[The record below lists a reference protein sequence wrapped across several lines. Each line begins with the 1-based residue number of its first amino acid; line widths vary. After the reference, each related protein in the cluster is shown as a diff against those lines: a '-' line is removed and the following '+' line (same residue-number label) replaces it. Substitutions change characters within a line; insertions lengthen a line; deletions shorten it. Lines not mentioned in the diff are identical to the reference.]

1 MKLTLAGHP
10 GSGKST
16 VRRLLADKYGL
27 EIRST
32 GDFMR
37 QMALEQGFQDI
48 TQFLTEFVTNHPE
61 VDRKIDEAQRKF
73 GEENE
78 NFVLDAHLG
87 FHCVPDACKIL
98 LTVSEEV
105 AAERIFSAHRATESA
120 KSIEES
126 ILTNRQRY
134 LTMRQNFQR
143 LYGVDIADPA
153 NFDLIIDT
161 SQLTPEGILHQIDT
175 HLLEKDSQ

>member
-1 MKLTLAGHP
+1 MKLTLAGPP

-16 VRRLLADKYGL
+16 VRRMLADKYGL
-27 EIRST
+27 KIRST

-48 TQFLTEFVTNHPE
+48 TQFLTEFVTSHPE

-73 GEENE
+73 GEEND

-98 LTVSEEV
+98 LTVGEKV
-105 AAERIFSAHRATESA
+105 AAKRIFSADRATENA

-126 ILTNRQRY
+126 ILTNRRRY

-143 LYGVDIADPA
+143 LYGVDIADPS

-161 SQLTPEGILHQIDT
+161 SKLTPEEILHQIDT
-175 HLLEKDSQ
+175 HLLEQDSQ

>member
-1 MKLTLAGHP
+1 
-10 GSGKST
+10 
-16 VRRLLADKYGL
+16 
-27 EIRST
+27 
-32 GDFMR
+32 MR

-48 TQFLTEFVTNHPE
+48 TQFWTEFVTTHPE

-120 KSIEES
+120 KNIEES
-126 ILTNRQRY
+126 TYESTAIPHNAPKFSTPLWCGYRRPSQ
-134 LTMRQNFQR
+134 
-143 LYGVDIADPA
+143 
-153 NFDLIIDT
+153 FDLN
-161 SQLTPEGILHQIDT
+161 GRH
-175 HLLEKDSQ
+175 

>member
-1 MKLTLAGHP
+1 M
-10 GSGKST
+10 
-16 VRRLLADKYGL
+16 
-27 EIRST
+27 
-32 GDFMR
+32 
-37 QMALEQGFQDI
+37 
-48 TQFLTEFVTNHPE
+48 
-61 VDRKIDEAQRKF
+61 
-73 GEENE
+73 
-78 NFVLDAHLG
+78 
-87 FHCVPDACKIL
+87 
-98 LTVSEEV
+98 

-120 KSIEES
+120 KKIEDS

-143 LYGVDIADPA
+143 LYNVDIADQA

>member
-1 MKLTLAGHP
+1 MKLTLAGPP

-16 VRRLLADKYGL
+16 VRRMLADKYGL
-27 EIRST
+27 KIRST

-48 TQFLTEFVTNHPE
+48 TQFLTEFVTSHPE

-73 GEENE
+73 GEEND

-98 LTVSEEV
+98 LTVGEKV
-105 AAERIFSAHRATESA
+105 AAKRIFSADRATESA
-120 KSIEES
+120 KNIEES

-175 HLLEKDSQ
+175 HLLEQDSQ

>member
-1 MKLTLAGHP
+1 M
-10 GSGKST
+10 
-16 VRRLLADKYGL
+16 
-27 EIRST
+27 
-32 GDFMR
+32 
-37 QMALEQGFQDI
+37 
-48 TQFLTEFVTNHPE
+48 TEFVTTHPE
-61 VDRKIDEAQRKF
+61 VDRKIDETQRQF

-120 KSIEES
+120 KNIEES

>member
-1 MKLTLAGHP
+1 
-10 GSGKST
+10 
-16 VRRLLADKYGL
+16 
-27 EIRST
+27 
-32 GDFMR
+32 
-37 QMALEQGFQDI
+37 
-48 TQFLTEFVTNHPE
+48 
-61 VDRKIDEAQRKF
+61 
-73 GEENE
+73 
-78 NFVLDAHLG
+78 LDAHLG

-120 KSIEES
+120 KNIEES

-134 LTMRQNFQR
+134 RTMRQNFQR

-175 HLLEKDSQ
+175 HLLEQDSQ

>member
-1 MKLTLAGHP
+1 
-10 GSGKST
+10 
-16 VRRLLADKYGL
+16 
-27 EIRST
+27 
-32 GDFMR
+32 
-37 QMALEQGFQDI
+37 
-48 TQFLTEFVTNHPE
+48 LTEFVTTHPE

-73 GEENE
+73 GEEND

-120 KSIEES
+120 KNIEES

-134 LTMRQNFQR
+134 RTMRQNFQR

-175 HLLEKDSQ
+175 HLLEQDSQ

>member
-1 MKLTLAGHP
+1 
-10 GSGKST
+10 
-16 VRRLLADKYGL
+16 
-27 EIRST
+27 
-32 GDFMR
+32 
-37 QMALEQGFQDI
+37 
-48 TQFLTEFVTNHPE
+48 

-73 GEENE
+73 GEEND

-120 KSIEES
+120 KNIEES

-134 LTMRQNFQR
+134 RTMRQNFQR

-161 SQLTPEGILHQIDT
+161 SQLTPEGILYQIDT
-175 HLLEKDSQ
+175 HLLEQDSQ

>member
-1 MKLTLAGHP
+1 M
-10 GSGKST
+10 
-16 VRRLLADKYGL
+16 
-27 EIRST
+27 
-32 GDFMR
+32 
-37 QMALEQGFQDI
+37 
-48 TQFLTEFVTNHPE
+48 
-61 VDRKIDEAQRKF
+61 DRKIDEAQRKF
-73 GEENE
+73 GEANE

-105 AAERIFSAHRATESA
+105 AAERIFSAHRATEGA
-120 KSIEES
+120 KNIEES
-126 ILTNRQRY
+126 IHANRQRY

-175 HLLEKDSQ
+175 HLLEQDSQ